1 VEENKHVSLKREV
14 GILGVVTNVVS
25 ISIGSGIF
33 LLPALV
39 FVILGNGS
47 ILAYIFCGLIFLAL
61 GLCFAEVSSRIP
73 DTGGMY
79 VYIERAFGP
88 MAGFLSN
95 ILYLFGVGVLAC
107 AALLN
112 AMADIA
118 STSLPILQESWAR
131 IIFFAVILG
140 IISLLS
146 VRGIK
151 DSMIFVKLLTFTKVL
166 AILALVIFGL
176 SAINIQNISWKG
188 FPEFS
193 KIGEASLLLIFAFLG
208 GELAL
213 SIGGEMKNPKRTAPI
228 GFVIGIFGVVLIFC
242 LIHLAVQGVLGE
254 ALIEN
259 QEAPLAELAKKLAG
273 NTGFLLI
280 LIVSFIAVWSTFS
293 SIFLLKNRILYA
305 GAEDGILPKVFA
317 KLHPIYGTP
326 AIAIIFLALLELLIA
341 STGSFKYL
349 LILVTANSILIYIG
363 VILAFFKFRLN
374 DKIPNPELFKVKGG
388 YFIGTFALI
397 ALAWVFSR
405 LPWIEIRGVLISIG
419 ILISIYYA
427 VKYLKVRKKKDLV

>member
-1 VEENKHVSLKREV
+1 MGNNQTGLKREI
-14 GILGVVTNVVS
+14 GILGVVTNVLS

-61 GLCFAEVSSRIP
+61 GLCFAEVSSRIS

-88 MAGFLSN
+88 LAGFLAN
-95 ILYLFGVGVLAC
+95 ITYLFGVAVLAC

-118 STSLPILQESWAR
+118 STSFPLLQESWAR
-131 IIFFAVILG
+131 ILFFVLILG

-151 DSMIFVKLLTFTKVL
+151 DSMVFVKLLTFTKVL
-166 AILALVIFGL
+166 AILALVIFGF
-176 SAINIQNISWKG
+176 SAINIENIMWTG

-213 SIGGEMKNPKRTAPI
+213 SIGGEMKNPKRTAPL

-242 LIHLAVQGVLGE
+242 LIHLAVQGVLGQT
-254 ALIEN
+254 LIDN
-259 QEAPLAELAKKLAG
+259 QDAPLAELAKNLAG
-273 NTGFLLI
+273 NIGFILI

-305 GAEDGILPKVFA
+305 GAVDGLLPKIFA
-317 KLHPIYGTP
+317 KLHPKYGTP
-326 AIAIIFLALLELLIA
+326 AIAILFLAILELVIA
-341 STGSFKYL
+341 STGTFRYL
-349 LILVTANSILIYIG
+349 LILVTANSILIYFG
-363 VILAFFKFRLN
+363 AILAFFKFRLI
-374 DKIPNPELFKVKGG
+374 DKKTGPEVFKVKGG
-388 YFIGTFALI
+388 YFIGVFALI

-405 LPWIEIRGVLISIG
+405 LPWVEIQGVFISLVTL
-419 ILISIYYA
+419 ILIYFTLN
-427 VKYLKVRKKKDLV
+427 YLKIKREKEIT